1 MHTAIRPLVQPDD
14 GARPVEQLIDS
25 AVATLCVK
33 QFTLTHPAL
42 LDAMVRAKKRGVDVR
57 VMLNERRSGGSR
69 PNDDAFALLESAG
82 VEVRW
87 ANPEFHVTHEKSM
100 VVDRDRVLLATFNLC
115 EKYFTHT
122 RDYGLLIEDRQVA
135 SEVAACFE
143 ADWNRKHFDPP
154 DGSALLWSNAGSRR
168 HVADFI
174 DAAQDSLDVQHP
186 KFVDTAVL
194 DRIVAAA
201 ARGVKVRVLCG
212 GRHGI
217 SDIDVLDTFS
227 SLRVMRHAGVKIHK
241 QKHLRAHAKLLLA
254 DGERI
259 LLGSMNLDR
268 SAFDLRR
275 ELGIRVRDHGVV
287 QRLQTIFEADWDAS
301 HRYDIPD
308 PLHPLEESDFPH
320 DTDLHHE

>member
-1 MHTAIRPLVQPDD
+1 MHTPIHLLVQPDD
-14 GARPVEQLIDS
+14 GVRPVEQFIDS

-33 QFTLTHPAL
+33 QFTLTHPVL
-42 LDAMVRAKKRGVDVR
+42 LDAIIRAQQRGVEVR
-57 VMLNERRSGGSR
+57 VMLNEKRSGGSR
-69 PNDDAFALLESAG
+69 PNDETFALLKSAG

-122 RDYGLLIEDRQVA
+122 RDYGLLIKDRQIA
-135 SEVAACFE
+135 GEVAACFE
-143 ADWNRKHFDPP
+143 ADWNRKRFDPP
-154 DGSALLWSNAGSRR
+154 DESALVWSNAGSRR

-186 KFVDTAVL
+186 KFVDAAVL
-194 DRIVAAA
+194 DRIVAAS

-217 SDIDVLDTFS
+217 SDVDVLDTFS
-227 SLRVMRHAGVKIHK
+227 SLRVMRHTGVKIHK
-241 QKHLRAHAKLLLA
+241 QKHLRAHAKILLA
-254 DGERI
+254 DRERI

-275 ELGIRVRDHGVV
+275 ELGIRVRNQGVLE
-287 QRLQTIFEADWDAS
+287 RLQAIFDADWDVS

-308 PLHPLEESDFPH
+308 PLHPLVESDFPH
-320 DTDLHHE
+320 DADLQHE